1 MKDEVKAKL
10 ALVYPPR
17 RASGG
22 LILFSL
28 DDEEHVLRLDSIMPN
43 ERKGLSGT
51 HLKKSQRRVIWLIPN
66 LSAV

>member
-22 LILFSL
+22 SA
-28 DDEEHVLRLDSIMPN
+28 
-43 ERKGLSGT
+43 LSRSAAEATCGFFV
-51 HLKKSQRRVIWLIPN
+51 HLN
-66 LSAV
+66 